1 MEIRRYLNTR
11 LWRDSWFESLNANEK
26 FVYIYLLTNPSTNM
40 LGIYNL
46 SIRRIAYDCNLN
58 EQTTRRC
65 IKKLEEALKII
76 YCKGHII
83 IPDWISQNA
92 MNPSMKQS
100 AMKDFD
106 KLPDEVRSELPPQLL
121 SAIQKMRPRT
131 AHAVPT
137 LFTQTP
143 SDTPE
148 KEEEE
153 YPEKKEE
160 KAYEKNTIPEEK
172 EKTEKGNG
180 EKEYA
185 PEAERKTSTTSPL
198 PHRNCHEDI
207 PQPLENTCAQAIE
220 SQTWLEALC
229 MNHRIDIAQL
239 HEWLEHFCRKLQNE
253 GNLQKSVR
261 DFRQHFANWLHI
273 QLENQRK
280 HPQHHENLATANR
293 ENSRQRKLDAIAALR
308 TTVESDALQRLRELE
323 IEGTLPPLPET

>member
-76 YCKGHII
+76 YCKGYII

-137 LFTQTP
+137 LIHPPRHRKRKRKSIRKRKKKKHTKRIQYLKRKRKRK
-143 SDTPE
+143 
-148 KEEEE
+148 KET
-153 YPEKKEE
+153 EKK
-160 KAYEKNTIPEEK
+160 NMH
-172 EKTEKGNG
+172 
-180 EKEYA
+180 
-185 PEAERKTSTTSPL
+185 RKQNAKQAQPHPSPTGTATRTSPN
-198 PHRNCHEDI
+198 PWRT
-207 PQPLENTCAQAIE
+207 PA
-220 SQTWLEALC
+220 
-229 MNHRIDIAQL
+229 
-239 HEWLEHFCRKLQNE
+239 RKPS
-253 GNLQKSVR
+253 KVR
-261 DFRQHFANWLHI
+261 HGWKPSA
-273 QLENQRK
+273 
-280 HPQHHENLATANR
+280 
-293 ENSRQRKLDAIAALR
+293 
-308 TTVESDALQRLRELE
+308 
-323 IEGTLPPLPET
+323 